1 MVLFCMLL
9 FIFKYTM
16 PGLDKEMFEEGCG
29 GRECRYKRYWN
40 IPGCKIYSWF
50 DHLYCQCY
58 CSCNF
63 MLKIII
69 KILLKKN
76 LFSFSPWPGTAC
88 LPRSHLSLKGILY
101 LWSAMMKSLLYLPAW
116 HSLLSALQSPSLSSH
131 LIVEL
136 QQWYPVTGCS

>member
-1 MVLFCMLL
+1 MCLYFSNWDTQVFFFFCLL
-9 FIFKYTM
+9 CQLSMAIVTVW
-16 PGLDKEMFEEGCG
+16 GISLL
-29 GRECRYKRYWN
+29 N
-40 IPGCKIYSWF
+40 TLGCKIYSWF

>member
-1 MVLFCMLL
+1 MSESELQLLWSTGLSFYHFGDLARRFSYTCNINNMHKFVQEVASTQVIRYKKKNRNLYPWPGTVSKMVLHA
-9 FIFKYTM
+9 T
-16 PGLDKEMFEEGCG
+16 GLGFRG
-29 GRECRYKRYWN
+29 
-40 IPGCKIYSWF
+40 S
-50 DHLYCQCY
+50 
-58 CSCNF
+58 
-63 MLKIII
+63 
-69 KILLKKN
+69 
-76 LFSFSPWPGTAC
+76 WPGTAC